1 MGGQVPSAVGAL
13 VVALT
18 CALMGCASDADLA
31 RPERRM
37 LPLGSTRYDE
47 VIARFG
53 TPQRTAELVRNGAR
67 IQAIWYS
74 YSGIQTEAV
83 KQGEGPIRV
92 LECDFADGVLVGRI
106 FASTFKSDSTDFDE
120 SFARGIQ
127 KGTSTAGEVITLM
140 GRPTAFFVPPL
151 VKAPATMAVGYFFA
165 PAAREMGSAG
175 WTFRKNLIV
184 TFDDKDVAYS
194 VETSASQP
202 E

>member
-1 MGGQVPSAVGAL
+1 MGGQVRSTVGAL
-13 VVALT
+13 VLALT
-18 CALMGCASDADLA
+18 CALVGCAGDASLA
-31 RPERRM
+31 RPDGRV

-47 VIARFG
+47 VVARFG

-74 YSGIQTEAV
+74 YSGVQAEAV
-83 KQGEGPIRV
+83 KQGEVPIRV

-120 SFARGIQ
+120 SFARAIQ
-127 KGTSTAGEVITLM
+127 KGASTSGEVIVLM
-140 GRPTAFFVPPL
+140 GQPTAFFVSPL
-151 VKAPATMAVGYFFA
+151 VKAPASMAVGYFFA
-165 PAAREMGSAG
+165 PAAPETASVG

-194 VETSASQP
+194 VEASAFQP
-202 E
+202 K